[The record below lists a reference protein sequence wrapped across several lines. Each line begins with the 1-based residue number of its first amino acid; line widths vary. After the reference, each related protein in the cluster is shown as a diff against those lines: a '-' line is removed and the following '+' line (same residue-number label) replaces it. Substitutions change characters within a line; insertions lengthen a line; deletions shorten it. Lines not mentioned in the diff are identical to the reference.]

1 MRRGESCAK
10 RSLKGRHLSMA
21 AKRRWPYILAGLVA
35 LVVIVVAVALWRLDA
50 ILLKTARE
58 QAATYSQKLGRPI
71 TIGDLS
77 TRLFPSVGAKVSG
90 ISVGPAQGEEA
101 PLANVADVDVR
112 VAAWP
117 LITSGGKDIH
127 VESAVVSG
135 LTVNVIKFP
144 DGTTNVQRVQ
154 EKWAAQAPKE
164 EKPEAEAP
172 PRDLSGVRVDRAALE
187 DGTIRFID
195 HSGTAGRALSVQ
207 DLDIEVKDLR
217 VGQPLEVKLDAAV
230 LAQTQ
235 NLHLVL
241 AAAPLPPTL
250 VPTPLSVTFKANQVD
265 LAPLGAFLPASVG
278 LQGGT
283 LNADWKAELGSAVP
297 GGQGP
302 TTLIG
307 TVKAAGMI
315 FAGAQGGKPLDL
327 SLDTDVSGDV
337 AQGDLSLKKLALDL
351 GPAGI
356 RGQGEVKGLL
366 GKSPSV
372 RDLKIVGH
380 DLDPALLARYYP
392 PLRKQLKGMI
402 EGPIGLTV
410 TGGGT
415 QASQAI
421 NVALNLTPVRLDVPL
436 QLKKAAGGAM
446 TLTARLSGAAA
457 TGGALAFDVNGD
469 LTGADLRPGLLLNK
483 APGQKLDLAARG
495 TYRPARA
502 GGATKVQVASLT
514 LHALGDTVTGAA
526 SATLSGKGS
535 AAKTDFTVD
544 LRSQHLDAD
553 ALLLGEKEVRARNGG
568 ELPPPPGDPHRFDGL
583 SGVIHAKV
591 EALRYQKMDLNHLV
605 ATIKMVNDHFLVEKL
620 TVGIYGGTIVADG
633 TSIDLGPLPAKRPF
647 VAKVKAQNV
656 EMAQALADRTP
667 KKVLS
672 GRFNGDVDLT
682 GVGLTP
688 ENLKKTLLGG
698 INGKL
703 VGGSFLGTDLVAAVS
718 APLAKALPFAAKAL
732 KGDDATSLG
741 EVLPFGVQI
750 KNGIAQLKNPITW
763 TRPQATMSFDG
774 GIGLDGTLDLGGSV
788 NLTPATVKTLTGGK
802 VTLDSPLPV
811 ALHIGGK
818 AWSPQIG
825 GMDVK
830 PAAEVIAKHAA
841 ASLAGKLLGNKAAPV
856 QKILGGGKDQAKAA
870 AAAKQAELKK
880 QAEAEKARAQAKAK
894 AEAEKAKKR
903 AAEEAKKR
911 LKGLFGG

>member
-1 MRRGESCAK
+1 
-10 RSLKGRHLSMA
+10 MA
-21 AKRRWPYILAGLVA
+21 AKRRWPYIVVGIIAV
-35 LVVIVVAVALWRLDA
+35 VVIAVAVALWRLDA
-50 ILLKTARE
+50 FLLKTARE
-58 QAATYSQKLGRPI
+58 QAQTYSQKLGRPI
-71 TIGDLS
+71 TIADLS

-90 ISVGPAQGEEA
+90 ISVGAAEGEEA

-117 LITSGGKDIH
+117 LITSRGKDIH

-144 DGTTNVQRVQ
+144 DGTTNVQRLQ

-164 EKPEAEAP
+164 EKPEEEAP

-187 DGTIRFID
+187 DGTVRFID
-195 HSGTAGRALSVQ
+195 HSGGAGRALSIQ
-207 DLDIEVKDLR
+207 DLDVEVKDLR

-230 LAQTQ
+230 LAQAQ

-250 VPTPLSVTFKANQVD
+250 VPTPLSVTFRADQVD

-278 LQGGT
+278 LEGGT
-283 LNADWKAELGSAVP
+283 LNADWKAELGAAVP

-302 TTLIG
+302 TRLTG
-307 TVKAAGMI
+307 SVKATGMS
-315 FAGAQGGKPLDL
+315 FAGAKGGKPLDL
-327 SLDTDVSGDV
+327 SLETDVAADV
-337 AQGDLSLKKLALDL
+337 LQGDLSLKKLAFDL

-402 EGPIGLTV
+402 EGPVGLTV
-410 TGGGT
+410 QGGGT

-421 NVALNLTPVRLDVPL
+421 QVALDLTPVRLDVPL
-436 QLKKAAGGAM
+436 QLEKAAGGTM
-446 TLTARLSGAAA
+446 TLTARISGAAA
-457 TGGALAFDVNGD
+457 TGGALAFDVDTD
-469 LTGADLRPGLLLNK
+469 LGGADLRPGLVLNK
-483 APGQKLDLAARG
+483 APGQRLALSAKG
-495 TYRPARA
+495 TYRPAR
-502 GGATKVQVASLT
+502 GDGPMKVQVSSLT
-514 LHALGDTVTGAA
+514 LRALEDTVTGAA
-526 SATLSGKGS
+526 TATITGKGP

-544 LRSQHLDAD
+544 LRSPHLDAD
-553 ALLLGEKEVRARNGG
+553 KLLLQEKEIRARNGG
-568 ELPPPPGDPHRFDGL
+568 ELPPPPSDAHRFDGL

-591 EALRYQKMDLNHLV
+591 DQVRYQKMDLDHLV
-605 ATIKMVNDHFLVEKL
+605 ATIKMANDHFLVEKL
-620 TVGIYGGTIVADG
+620 TVGMYGGTVVADG
-633 TSIDLGPLPAKRPF
+633 TSIDLGPLPEKRPF
-647 VAKVKAQNV
+647 VAKVKAQNIEV
-656 EMAQALADRTP
+656 AQALADRTP
-667 KKVLS
+667 KKVLT
-672 GRFNGDVDLT
+672 GRFNGNVDLT

-698 INGKL
+698 INGNL
-703 VGGSFLGTDLVAAVS
+703 MGGTFLGTDLVAAVS
-718 APLAKALPFAAKAL
+718 KPLAKALPFAAKAL
-732 KGDDATSLG
+732 KSDPGTSLG
-741 EVLPFGVQI
+741 QVLPFGVQI
-750 KNGIAQLKNPITW
+750 KNGVAQLKNPITW
-763 TRPQATMSFDG
+763 TRPQATLRFDG
-774 GIGLDGTLDLGGSV
+774 GIGLDGTLDLGGAVS
-788 NLTPATVKTLTGGK
+788 LTPATVKTLTGGK
-802 VTLDSPLPV
+802 VTLDAPVPV

-818 AWSPQIG
+818 AWSPEIG

-830 PAAEVIAKHAA
+830 PAAEVIAKQAA

-856 QKILGGGKDQAKAA
+856 QKILNGGTDKAKEA

-880 QAEAEKARAQAKAK
+880 QADAERAKAEAKAK